1 MEEGMKK
8 VMYVAL
14 LVAMICSTMV
24 FANGQKDSAAG
35 GKIKITLIT
44 MDSIDEHWLKVKA
57 GAEAKAA
64 ELGNVELTF
73 NAPPGKVDANV
84 QLQMVE
90 DAITKRANAIMLAP
104 LNKDALSP
112 GVEKAKAAGIKVIMI
127 DSGVSTKNYDAF
139 FATNNGNAARL
150 AADTLAK
157 LVGEKGK
164 IAIINAQAG
173 AGTTMTRENEFK
185 DQIKTKYP
193 NIQIVGVQY
202 SDGDKTKAMNQA
214 LDFMTANP
222 DLAGFYGCNEGSTV
236 GLAQAVAQNGKS
248 EKIKVVGFDFSN
260 DTKALIQQKA
270 IQATMVQNPYQM
282 GYQGVDAAVRALK
295 GENLGGKTIDTG
307 VTVATLENLASIK

>member
-1 MEEGMKK
+1 MKK
-8 VMYVAL
+8 VLCAAVCFAL
-14 LVAMICSTMV
+14 VCGTMA
-24 FANGQKDSAAG
+24 FAGGKKDAG
-35 GKIKITLIT
+35 ADGKIKITLIT

-90 DAITKRANAIMLAP
+90 DAITKRANVIMLAP

-112 GVEKAKAAGIKVIMI
+112 GVDKATAAGIKVIMV
-127 DSGVSTKNYDAF
+127 DSGVSTSNYEAF

-157 LVGEKGK
+157 LLDGKGK

-185 DQIKTKYP
+185 DQMKTKYP
-193 NIQIVGVQY
+193 NIEIVGVQY

-236 GLAQAVAQNGKS
+236 GLAQAVAQSGKS

-282 GYQGVDAAVRALK
+282 GYLGVDAGVRAVK
-295 GENLGGKTIDTG
+295 GEAFGGKTIDTG

>member
-1 MEEGMKK
+1 MKK
-8 VMYVAL
+8 VLFLAMFVAL
-14 LVAMICSTMV
+14 ACSVAT
-24 FANGQKDSAAG
+24 FANGKKEADN

-57 GAEAKAA
+57 GAEAKSA

-90 DAITKRANAIMLAP
+90 DAITKRANVIMLAP
-104 LNKDALSP
+104 LNKDALAP
-112 GVEKAKAAGIKVIMI
+112 GVEKATAAGIKVIMI
-127 DSGVSTKNYDAF
+127 DSGVSTDKYEAF
-139 FATNNGNAARL
+139 FATNNGNAART

-157 LVGEKGK
+157 LIGEKGK

-222 DLAGFYGCNEGSTV
+222 DLAGFYGCNEGATV
-236 GLAQAVAQNGKS
+236 GLAQAVAQSGKAG
-248 EKIKVVGFDFSN
+248 KVKVVGFDFSN
-260 DTKALIQQKA
+260 DTKALIQQGA

-282 GYQGVDAAVRALK
+282 GYLGVDAGVRALQ
-295 GENLGGKTIDTG
+295 GTSFGGKTVDTG
-307 VTVATLENLASIK
+307 VTVATLDNLASIK

>member
-1 MEEGMKK
+1 MKK
-8 VMYVAL
+8 IVFGVLCLSL
-14 LVAMICSTMV
+14 LCTSVV
-24 FANGQKDSAAG
+24 FAGGKKDASSD

-57 GAEAKAA
+57 GAEAKAS
-64 ELGNVELTF
+64 ELGNIELTF

-90 DAITKRANAIMLAP
+90 DAITKRANVIMLAP

-112 GVEKAKAAGIKVIMI
+112 GVEKATAAGIKVIMV
-127 DSGVSTKNYDAF
+127 DSGVSTSKYEAF

-150 AADTLAK
+150 AADTLAS
-157 LVGEKGK
+157 LLNGKGK
-164 IAIINAQAG
+164 VAIINAQAG

-193 NIQIVGVQY
+193 GIEIVGVQY

-214 LDFMTANP
+214 LDFMTAHP

-236 GLAQAVAQNGKS
+236 GLAQAVAQTGKS
-248 EKIKVVGFDFSN
+248 EKVKVVGFDFSN

-282 GYQGVDAAVRALK
+282 GYLGVDAGVKAFK
-295 GENLGGKTIDTG
+295 GESFGGKTIDTG

>member
-1 MEEGMKK
+1 MKK
-8 VMYVAL
+8 VLCAAVCFAL
-14 LVAMICSTMV
+14 VCGTMA
-24 FANGQKDSAAG
+24 FAGGKKDAG
-35 GKIKITLIT
+35 ADGKIKITLIT

-90 DAITKRANAIMLAP
+90 DAITKRANVIMLAP

-112 GVEKAKAAGIKVIMI
+112 GVDKATAAGIKVIMV
-127 DSGVSTKNYDAF
+127 DSGVSTSNYEAF

-157 LVGEKGK
+157 LLDGKGK

-185 DQIKTKYP
+185 DQMKTKYP
-193 NIQIVGVQY
+193 NIEIVGVQY

-236 GLAQAVAQNGKS
+236 GLAQAVAQSGKA

-282 GYQGVDAAVRALK
+282 GYLGVDAGVRAVK
-295 GENLGGKTIDTG
+295 GEAFGGKTIDTG

>member
-1 MEEGMKK
+1 MKR
-8 VMYVAL
+8 VLGIALFVAL
-14 LVAMICSTMV
+14 ACSTMV
-24 FANGQKDSAAG
+24 FAGGGKDDTKATAG
-35 GKIKITLIT
+35 AKIKITLIT

-90 DAITKRANAIMLAP
+90 DAITKRANVIMLAP
-104 LNKDALSP
+104 LNKDALVP
-112 GVEKAKAAGIKVIMI
+112 GVEKAKAAGITVIMV
-127 DSGVSTKNYDAF
+127 DSGVSTTKYDAF
-139 FATNNGNAARL
+139 FATDNGAAART

-157 LVGEKGK
+157 LIGMKGK

-173 AGTTMTRENEFK
+173 AGTTMTRENDFK
-185 DQIKTKYP
+185 DQIKKNYP

-236 GLAQAVAQNGKS
+236 GLAQAVAQSGKA
-248 EKIKVVGFDFSN
+248 EKIKVVGFDFSK

-270 IQATMVQNPYQM
+270 IQATMVQNPYVM
-282 GYQGVDAAVRALK
+282 GYQGVDTGVRAFK
-295 GENLGGKTIDTG
+295 GENFGGKTIDTG

>member
-1 MEEGMKK
+1 MKK
-8 VMYVAL
+8 VLYAAL
-14 LVAMICSTMV
+14 FIAVLSSTMV
-24 FANGQKDSAAG
+24 FAGGSKQADSS

-90 DAITKRANAIMLAP
+90 DAITKRANVIMLAP

-112 GVEKAKAAGIKVIMI
+112 GVEKAKAAGIKVIMV
-127 DSGVSTKNYDAF
+127 DSGVSTDKYDAF
-139 FATNNGNAARL
+139 FATDNGAAART

-157 LVGEKGK
+157 LIGEKGK
-164 IAIINAQAG
+164 IAIVNAQAG
-173 AGTTMTRENEFK
+173 AGTTMTRENDFK
-185 DQIKTKYP
+185 DQMKKYP
-193 NIQIVGVQY
+193 NIKIVGVQY

-222 DLAGFYGCNEGSTV
+222 DLAGFYGCNEGATV
-236 GLAQAVAQNGKS
+236 GLAQAVVQSGKA

-260 DTKALIQQKA
+260 DTKSLIQQKA

-282 GYQGVDAAVRALK
+282 GYMGVDAGVRALK
-295 GENLGGKTIDTG
+295 GEDFGGKTIDTG

>member
-1 MEEGMKK
+1 MKK
-8 VMYVAL
+8 VLYVAL
-14 LVAMICSTMV
+14 LLAMICSTVV
-24 FANGQKDSAAG
+24 FANGKKDAAAN

-57 GAEAKAA
+57 GAEAKAS
-64 ELGNVELTF
+64 ELGNIELTF

-104 LNKDALSP
+104 LNKDALTP

>member
-1 MEEGMKK
+1 MKK
-8 VMYVAL
+8 VLCAAVCFAL
-14 LVAMICSTMV
+14 VCGTMA
-24 FANGQKDSAAG
+24 FAGGKKDAAAG

-90 DAITKRANAIMLAP
+90 DAITKRANVIMLAP

-112 GVEKAKAAGIKVIMI
+112 GVDKATAAGIKVIMV
-127 DSGVSTKNYDAF
+127 DSGVSTSNYEAF

-157 LVGEKGK
+157 LLDGKGK

-185 DQIKTKYP
+185 DQMKTKYP

-236 GLAQAVAQNGKS
+236 GLAQAVAQSGKA

-282 GYQGVDAAVRALK
+282 GYLGVDAGVRAVK
-295 GENLGGKTIDTG
+295 GEAFGGKTIDTG

>member
-1 MEEGMKK
+1 MTKK
-8 VMYVAL
+8 ILCAAMAL
-14 LVAMICSTMV
+14 SLVAATAA
-24 FANGQKDSAAG
+24 FAG
-35 GKIKITLIT
+35 GKKDAGSGKIKVTLIT

-104 LNKDALSP
+104 LNADALVP
-112 GVEKAKAAGIKVIMI
+112 GVEKAKAAGIPVIMI
-127 DSGVSTKNYDAF
+127 DSGVNTKKYDAF
-139 FATNNGNAARL
+139 FATDNGAAART

-157 LVGEKGK
+157 LIGGTGK

-185 DQIKTKYP
+185 AQIKAKYP
-193 NIQIVGVQY
+193 NVQIVGVQY

-222 DLAGFYGCNEGSTV
+222 DLAGFYGCNEGATV
-236 GLAQAVAQNGKS
+236 GLAQAVAQSGKAGAV
-248 EKIKVVGFDFSN
+248 KVVGFDFSN
-260 DTKALIQQKA
+260 DTKALIQQGA

-282 GYQGVDAAVRALK
+282 GYLGVDAALRAIK
-295 GENLGGKTIDTG
+295 GEDLGGKTIDTG
-307 VTVATLENLASIK
+307 VTVASIDNLASIK

>member
-1 MEEGMKK
+1 MKK
-8 VMYVAL
+8 VLYVAL
-14 LVAMICSTMV
+14 LLAMICSTVV
-24 FANGQKDSAAG
+24 FANGKKDAAAN

-64 ELGNVELTF
+64 EIGNIELTF

-104 LNKDALSP
+104 LNKDALTP

-157 LVGEKGK
+157 LIGEKGK

-260 DTKALIQQKA
+260 DTKALIQKKA